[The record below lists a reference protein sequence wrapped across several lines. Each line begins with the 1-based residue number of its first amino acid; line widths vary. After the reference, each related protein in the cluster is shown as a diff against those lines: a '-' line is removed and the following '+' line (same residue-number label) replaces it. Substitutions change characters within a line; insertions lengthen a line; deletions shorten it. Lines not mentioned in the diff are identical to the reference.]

1 MPAAAVI
8 PAPKAYINV
17 VAVKKLVVYLLRVR
31 RAGQA
36 ALSSLICS
44 KATLVLR
51 WSTWC
56 LGLFTEKKLECSTQA
71 IAENTQA
78 WNNRIGLKSFLLVM
92 RL

>member
-31 RAGQA
+31 GTGYAVPSNLICPK
-36 ALSSLICS
+36 ALS
-44 KATLVLR
+44 VLR
-51 WSTWC
+51 WSTRC

-78 WNNRIGLKSFLLVM
+78 WNNRIRLKSFCWL
-92 RL
+92 